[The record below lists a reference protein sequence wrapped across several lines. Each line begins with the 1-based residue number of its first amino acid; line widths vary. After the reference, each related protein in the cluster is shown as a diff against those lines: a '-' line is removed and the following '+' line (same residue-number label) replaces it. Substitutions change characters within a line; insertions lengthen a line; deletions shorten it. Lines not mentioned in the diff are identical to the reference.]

1 MKRTIV
7 LAVGIAAVAVI
18 ALLLV
23 RRDQPSRQPPEADPS
38 QHPVYSSYDFER
50 DQRVINIGT
59 QPLFS
64 PAGVITAAIAR
75 DGILREQLRARGM
88 EIRYFPFLKGS
99 DVNFFVGK
107 GLLDAGIS
115 GDMPALVA
123 AATLNVVI
131 TSLVQIGPTSIV
143 ADRNMLVSELRGKR
157 IAYPT
162 GSNAHFALLGVLASE
177 EIPEE
182 QVRMVPMDVDE
193 MPGALLD
200 GAIDAFSAWE
210 PFVSVSLDD
219 DPNHAAVQR
228 TLSSGYL
235 YFLQR
240 FVDQHPEA
248 TSEILAAEFRAIA
261 WITSSFE
268 NLLVASRWA
277 IEDGLGLTAAA
288 SAVAPA
294 ALARAATLDMLS
306 LGLDIRVPGSFLE
319 EDGQLAVEF
328 AFLQR
333 HGEIIASAS
342 WALARESFDDSFAI
356 EIAANPIQFRLWEF
370 RYDVREGTPQ

>member
-7 LAVGIAAVAVI
+7 LAVRIAAIAVI

-23 RRDQPSRQPPEADPS
+23 RGDQQSPQPPEADPS
-38 QHPVYSSYDFER
+38 QHPVYASYDFER
-50 DQRVINIGT
+50 DQHVINFGT

-75 DGILREQLRARGM
+75 DGVLSEQLRARGM

-99 DVNFFVGK
+99 DVNFFLGE
-107 GLLDAGIS
+107 GLLDAGIG

-131 TSLVQIGPTSIV
+131 TSFVQIGPTSIV
-143 ADRNMLVSELRGKR
+143 AYRYMLASELRGKR
-157 IAYPT
+157 IAYAA
-162 GSNAHFALLGVLASE
+162 GSDAHFSLLSVLASE
-177 EIPEE
+177 GIPED

-210 PFVSVSLDD
+210 PFVSVSLDG
-219 DPNHAAVQR
+219 DPNHAVVQR

-235 YFLQR
+235 YFSQR

-261 WITSSFE
+261 WITSSFG
-268 NLLVASRWA
+268 NLLVASGWA

-288 SAVAPA
+288 SAVTPA
-294 ALARAATLDMLS
+294 VLARAATLDMLS
-306 LGLDIRVPGSFLE
+306 LGLDIRVPHSFLE
-319 EDGQLAVEF
+319 EDGQLTVEF

-333 HGEIIASAS
+333 RGQIIASAS
-342 WALARESFDDSFAI
+342 WELARESFDDSFTI
-356 EIAANPIQFRLWEF
+356 EIASNPVQFRLWEF
-370 RYDVREGTPQ
+370 QYDLGEGTPQ